1 MYIYNEHIAH
11 CSSTFQLA
19 LFFLLGF
26 LGIHILRL
34 YDDHSDRLS
43 QQQRTTTTVL

>member
-1 MYIYNEHIAH
+1 MSTLQFYISARI
-11 CSSTFQLA
+11 
-19 LFFLLGF
+19 LLGF

-43 QQQRTTTTVL
+43 QQQQTTTTVL